1 VNVDFLYGVLDLG
14 FWGYAVAAL
23 LMVQFTFMA
32 VTLYLHRD
40 ATHRSLDLHPA
51 LRHVFRFWLWMS
63 SGIVTKEWVAVHR
76 KHHAACETP
85 EDPHSPVVH
94 GVGKVLLQGAEL
106 YRTAAT
112 DPQLQEKYGRGTPDD
127 WLERNLYVRHRGLGV
142 TLMVLTD
149 LVLFGVPGII
159 IIAVQMSANPLFA
172 AGIINGL
179 GHHTGYRNFESPDAA
194 RNIVPWGLLIGG
206 EELHNNHHAFPSS
219 AKFSIRRWELD
230 IGWLY
235 IRILQ
240 ALGMARVIRVAPRP
254 VKRTPRNHI
263 DLEVLRAIIV
273 ARMHVSREYACRV
286 IAPVFRELRRRRGTL
301 NRSARKLLV
310 RDPMVLSERARADLQ
325 RILAAYREL
334 RTVYEFRERLRQ
346 LWSDGN
352 LSNERLLEHL
362 REWVAQAERSGI
374 RALQEFAQSLRGYAL
389 KPGIVTGSVLS
400 VFTHAP

>member
-1 VNVDFLYGVLDLG
+1 VNVNFLYGVLDLG
-14 FWGYAVAAL
+14 LWGNAVAAF

-76 KHHAACETP
+76 KHHAACETS
-85 EDPHSPVVH
+85 EDPHSPVVY

-106 YRTAAT
+106 YRAAAT
-112 DPQLQEKYGRGTPDD
+112 DPQLQKKYGRGTPDD

-159 IIAVQMSANPLFA
+159 IVAVQMSANPLFA

-179 GHHTGYRNFESPDAA
+179 GHHTGYRNFETPDAA

-235 IRILQ
+235 IRLLQ
-240 ALGMARVIRVAPRP
+240 ALGMARVIRVAPQP
-254 VKRTPRNHI
+254 VKGAPRNHI

-273 ARMHVSREYACRV
+273 ARMHVMREYACGV
-286 IAPVFRELRRRRGTL
+286 IAPVFREQVQGRRCTL
-301 NRSARKLLV
+301 SRSARTLLV
-310 RDPMVLSERARADLQ
+310 RDPMVLSERASADLQ
-325 RILAAYREL
+325 AILAAYHEL
-334 RTVYEFRERLRQ
+334 RTVYEFRERLRE
-346 LWSDGN
+346 LWSDAN
-352 LSNERLLEHL
+352 LSNERLLEHFG
-362 REWVAQAERSGI
+362 EWVAQAEMSGI

-389 KPGIVTGSVLS
+389 KPG
-400 VFTHAP
+400 

>member
-1 VNVDFLYGVLDLG
+1 
-14 FWGYAVAAL
+14 
-23 LMVQFTFMA
+23 
-32 VTLYLHRD
+32 
-40 ATHRSLDLHPA
+40 
-51 LRHVFRFWLWMS
+51 
-63 SGIVTKEWVAVHR
+63 
-76 KHHAACETP
+76 
-85 EDPHSPVVH
+85 
-94 GVGKVLLQGAEL
+94 
-106 YRTAAT
+106 
-112 DPQLQEKYGRGTPDD
+112 
-127 WLERNLYVRHRGLGV
+127 
-142 TLMVLTD
+142 
-149 LVLFGVPGII
+149 
-159 IIAVQMSANPLFA
+159 MSANPLFA

-254 VKRTPRNHI
+254 V
-263 DLEVLRAIIV
+263 
-273 ARMHVSREYACRV
+273 MHVSREYACRV

-352 LSNERLLEHL
+352 LSNERLLEHF